1 MLGEDLYERG
11 VAFMGKILG
20 EDWIAAN
27 RKRHAEAVASGDP
40 DRTDFSTKILFGYML
55 QRPQLSLR
63 DRALAMV
70 TSDIVQ
76 NAPAALRSHL
86 QIALYAGIT
95 RDEIRELVFMMTQY
109 CGFPKAREA
118 DIVIS
123 AYFAEL
129 DKAQA

>member
-11 VAFMGKILG
+11 IAFMGKILG
-20 EDWIAAN
+20 EDWIKTN
-27 RKRHAEAVASGDP
+27 RKRHAEAVATGDAE
-40 DRTDFSTKILFGYML
+40 RTDFSTKILFGYMF

-63 DRALAMV
+63 DRALVMV

-76 NAPAALRSHL
+76 NTPSALRSHL
-86 QIALYAGIT
+86 QIALYAGVT
-95 RDEIRELVFMMTQY
+95 REEIREVIFMMTQY

-129 DKAQA
+129 DKAAP

>member
-1 MLGEDLYERG
+1 MLGDDLYERG

-20 EDWIAAN
+20 DDWIKAN
-27 RKRHAEAVASGDP
+27 RKRHDAAVAAGDA
-40 DRTDFSTKILFGYML
+40 DRVDFSTKVLFGYMM

-63 DRALAMV
+63 DRALVMV

-76 NAPAALRSHL
+76 TAPAALRSHL
-86 QIALYAGIT
+86 QIALHAGIT
-95 RDEIRELVFMMTQY
+95 REEIRELVFMMTQY

-123 AYFAEL
+123 AYFDEL
-129 DKAQA
+129 DKVKA